1 MFFNHKKPK
10 NVMSV
15 MCGERLIN
23 FNIWYKRIT
32 LVTPLDIFV
41 IEKCSNPN
49 LKWIQII
56 NLYLK
61 KKKKKKRRRKEMR
74 KICRRLIATN
84 KSH

>member
-32 LVTPLDIFV
+32 LITPLGIFV
-41 IEKCSNPN
+41 IEKCINPN

-56 NLYLK
+56 NLYPK
-61 KKKKKKRRRKEMR
+61 KKKNLWIHQPYKKGNGQEKN
-74 KICRRLIATN
+74 L
-84 KSH
+84 